1 MAHLNKLK
9 PFVPGLA
16 GYGRFP
22 SPFKYQQGSLSCYK
36 AFSGVAAG
44 SVAIFFTSEWIGKN
58 VLQFV
63 PVYNRFQFRHLEFEN
78 SLVLPLLPLPRK
90 YTNYKERDM

>member
-1 MAHLNKLK
+1 MSVMAHLNKLK

-22 SPFKYQQGSLSCYK
+22 SPFKYQQGSLPCYK

-63 PVYNRFQFRHLEFEN
+63 PVYNR
-78 SLVLPLLPLPRK
+78 LVFG
-90 YTNYKERDM
+90 ND

>member
-1 MAHLNKLK
+1 MSVMAHLNKLK

-22 SPFKYQQGSLSCYK
+22 SPLFKYQQGSLPCYK

-63 PVYNRFQFRHLEFEN
+63 PVYNRLEM
-78 SLVLPLLPLPRK
+78 
-90 YTNYKERDM
+90 TNYY

>member
-1 MAHLNKLK
+1 MSVMAHLNKLK

-16 GYGRFP
+16 GYGRFL
-22 SPFKYQQGSLSCYK
+22 SPFRYQGTLPCYK
-36 AFSGVAAG
+36 AISGVAAG

-63 PVYNRFQFRHLEFEN
+63 PVYNRFAFVN
-78 SLVLPLLPLPRK
+78 
-90 YTNYKERDM
+90 